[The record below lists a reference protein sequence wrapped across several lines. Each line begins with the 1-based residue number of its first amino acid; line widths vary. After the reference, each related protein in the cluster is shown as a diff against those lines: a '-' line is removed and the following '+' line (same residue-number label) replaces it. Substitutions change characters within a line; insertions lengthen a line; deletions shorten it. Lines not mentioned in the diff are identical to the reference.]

1 MHHAKGSQWVARA
14 RLGLALRVV
23 SNPFFD
29 AALVVRCSAWVT
41 LQRWVRG
48 VQIDGSLMDIVR
60 EPLLRCGADHNSTIA
75 FCDNSSAQKG
85 YEVLMMRARVLI
97 M

>member
-1 MHHAKGSQWVARA
+1 VH
-14 RLGLALRVV
+14 
-23 SNPFFD
+23 
-29 AALVVRCSAWVT
+29 
-41 LQRWVRG
+41 G

-85 YEVLMMRARVLI
+85 YEVLRMRARVLT
-97 M
+97 MRARVLVMR